1 MKKLLALCFVCLSLY
16 SSAQIENDFNI
27 EEYYKVAE
35 EKYIDITNADSTRIL
50 RYIVTDT
57 VNHYVSV
64 YKLIYQ
70 LYHWDDLVISP
81 TIEYEGVTYTVTG
94 ISRIA
99 FIGCTFFKSVFIPN
113 TVTSIGDG
121 AFARCIG
128 DDNEGLREI
137 TVEEGNPN
145 YTAEDGVLFNKDK
158 TTLICCPARKAG
170 EYTIP
175 NTVTSIGIVAFN
187 YCRDLASVTIP
198 NTVTTIEG
206 SAFCGCDGLTSII
219 IPNSVTSIADQ
230 AFTECSNL
238 TSVSLSNAVT
248 SIGKFTFEGCK
259 NLTSITIPNTVKS
272 IGYAAFRECSNLTSV
287 TIGNSVASIGNE
299 AFKGCTGLTTI
310 TFPNTVKSIGDYA
323 FYNCSLAPITI
334 PDSVISIGKYAFAG
348 CDGRP
353 SVFIPISVT
362 TIGYAAFHCDNLSDI
377 YCEAAE
383 KPDGWDKRFWYSFS
397 DYDDIGG
404 VDYGIKHGIV
414 WGYKEK
420 ETNNGENQGG
430 EANNGENNSGSQN
443 NENQGG
449 ETNNGEDNNGG
460 QNNENQGGEA
470 NNGENNNGNQNN
482 ENQSGE
488 ENNNNNS
495 PNNEN
500 QGNGINNGEN
510 NNNQNSE
517 NQNNNSGHRPDIP
530 AIDPVSAIINQINNI
545 HNIIH
550 SVITDV
556 EEEAVNEVNIYAY
569 GNTIIVENADAE
581 IFVYDAMGRLVC
593 RNNEKLVRTELQI
606 NSTGVYIVKVGKV
619 AKRVVVN

>member
-1 MKKLLALCFVCLSLY
+1 M
-16 SSAQIENDFNI
+16 
-27 EEYYKVAE
+27 
-35 EKYIDITNADSTRIL
+35 
-50 RYIVTDT
+50 
-57 VNHYVSV
+57 
-64 YKLIYQ
+64 
-70 LYHWDDLVISP
+70 
-81 TIEYEGVTYTVTG
+81 
-94 ISRIA
+94 
-99 FIGCTFFKSVFIPN
+99 
-113 TVTSIGDG
+113 
-121 AFARCIG
+121 
-128 DDNEGLREI
+128 
-137 TVEEGNPN
+137 
-145 YTAEDGVLFNKDK
+145 
-158 TTLICCPARKAG
+158 
-170 EYTIP
+170 
-175 NTVTSIGIVAFN
+175 
-187 YCRDLASVTIP
+187 
-198 NTVTTIEG
+198 
-206 SAFCGCDGLTSII
+206 
-219 IPNSVTSIADQ
+219 
-230 AFTECSNL
+230 
-238 TSVSLSNAVT
+238 SLSNAVT

-323 FYNCSLAPITI
+323 FCNCSLAPITI

-348 CDGRP
+348 CDRRP

-404 VDYGIKHGIV
+404 VYYGIKHGIV

-470 NNGENNNGNQNN
+470 NNGEINNSGQNN
-482 ENQSGE
+482 ENQGGETNNE
-488 ENNNNNS
+488 ENNS
-495 PNNEN
+495 GRHPN
-500 QGNGINNGEN
+500 
-510 NNNQNSE
+510 
-517 NQNNNSGHRPDIP
+517 IP
-530 AIDPVSAIINQINNI
+530 ATDPISAIINQIDNI

-550 SVITDV
+550 SVMTDV

-569 GNTIIVENADAE
+569 DNTIIVENADAE
-581 IFVYDAMGRLVC
+581 IRVYDAMG
-593 RNNEKLVRTELQI
+593 KLVAVENTENAEIQI
-606 NSTGVYIVKVGKV
+606 ANSGVYIVSVGNV
-619 AKRVVVN
+619 AKRVMIHKNQFK